1 MSHDSL
7 HLLTTTLW
15 NLFSLYL
22 YRKALSYKW
31 LSQCWIQCIFL
42 VLIIQSCLLFEILW
56 VNFIISLSCLLNVP
70 HYGFCGNI
78 IFFPLLWQSL
88 LYVFSGSCFLSSG
101 KCVHSLRLCLR
112 STFFSASPLRAS
124 GPTEQRFYLFPFI
137 VLQHFLQQPSCCT
150 PTPPL
155 SADDCDPPVR
165 RKQGVKPFGFL
176 STFCWPPHA
185 LPLTSSPLVYEEE
198 KASSCPKPILN
209 HASTHAVL
217 FRNRTYLYWLFP
229 LCLTF
234 STASSLW
241 FGAHARVH
249 VCVLSHFSHVQ
260 LCNPMDYSLP
270 GSSVCRIF

>member
-7 HLLTTTLW
+7 HLLATTLW

-42 VLIIQSCLLFEILW
+42 VLIIQSCLLFGILW

-112 STFFSASPLRAS
+112 STFFFSFSPHSLRPHWAKILPVSFHRPPAFSTTAIILHPDPSPLS
-124 GPTEQRFYLFPFI
+124 GWLW
-137 VLQHFLQQPSCCT
+137 PSCKEKAGCEAFWLSVHILLTSTCT
-150 PTPPL
+150 PSHLL
-155 SADDCDPPVR
+155 SSGLWGRESLFLPKTNPKSCFYPR
-165 RKQGVKPFGFL
+165 CPF
-176 STFCWPPHA
+176 
-185 LPLTSSPLVYEEE
+185 
-198 KASSCPKPILN
+198 
-209 HASTHAVL
+209 
-217 FRNRTYLYWLFP
+217 
-229 LCLTF
+229 
-234 STASSLW
+234 
-241 FGAHARVH
+241 
-249 VCVLSHFSHVQ
+249 
-260 LCNPMDYSLP
+260 
-270 GSSVCRIF
+270 